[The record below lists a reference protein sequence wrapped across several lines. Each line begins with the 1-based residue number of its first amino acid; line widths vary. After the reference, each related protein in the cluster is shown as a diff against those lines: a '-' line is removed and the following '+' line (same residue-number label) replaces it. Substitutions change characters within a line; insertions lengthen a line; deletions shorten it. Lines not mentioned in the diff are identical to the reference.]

1 MQMNETDR
9 FDPFNNRLCR
19 NVRNALSEGF
29 KEVLDQRDMHPVQRI
44 AGFFLD
50 DPQPPGV
57 DAYINHRLA
66 AYDRVLA
73 DVKRRQLDD
82 PLDIAMVIWDQRLFF
97 ETHEYLETHWMRADG
112 DEKKL
117 YQAMIRAAGTYV
129 HLEQGNLTGAG
140 RIAAKAISVLE
151 GFRSRLAP
159 HADAEL
165 LIDKLRALDPM
176 PPRLSGS
183 TPTTAE

>member
-1 MQMNETDR
+1 
-9 FDPFNNRLCR
+9 
-19 NVRNALSEGF
+19 
-29 KEVLDQRDMHPVQRI
+29 MHPVQRI

-73 DVKRRQLDD
+73 DIKRRQLDD

-140 RIAAKAISVLE
+140 ASPLKPSAPWKVS
-151 GFRSRLAP
+151 GSRLAP